1 MSTLLLFSLFVA
13 SVGVAVG
20 AYVCFKRSPSDAKR
34 PFRDGETPSQVNL
47 QIKNWMQKA
56 REDKV
61 AKIHQSWSR
70 RTESYRDRLGA

>member
-1 MSTLLLFSLFVA
+1 MSTLLLFSLIIA

-20 AYVCFKRSPSDAKR
+20 AFVCFKRPPSDAKR
-34 PFRDGETPSQVNL
+34 SLRQGETPSQVNL

-56 REDKV
+56 RDDKA
-61 AKIHQSWSR
+61 AKFQQSWNR